1 MKKNNVKTMLA
12 LVLALSLF
20 LGLAVPVFAAGT
32 TTYTFNISD
41 IPQSQWDAA
50 RKEILIHVEQDGVT
64 RDITIPANAAGMG
77 HATLTGLPIYENGVK
92 MDKQPTMSITLVPTR
107 LLSEALGIPIT
118 WNQEA
123 QAVEFDTYQ
132 GHISIP
138 VGATSITLPDG
149 SIWQETTYTYPDGSP
164 IQLALT
170 RAQESRTYLPIRAFS
185 SIAFEES
192 TWDWS
197 SPARLEGWVKLPK
210 TTVGKE
216 GWTEEQKMGL
226 KAVWES
232 GITAHLEDL
241 PNTSKAMEETGWEPR
256 TYNETFL
263 IEHPDQ
269 AGSVGIIVGYSDGS
283 IQLRNLHSVI
293 GCNWDGKS
301 EYIKLVRAV
310 LLDILPDEADANAI
324 ADKFNVLESLYPAY
338 LNSEDGSA
346 EEAAAIKAIN
356 AAEDEITGEYNSVSV
371 KYQGGLLRDVHLGKS
386 LIITLK

>member
-1 MKKNNVKTMLA
+1 
-12 LVLALSLF
+12 
-20 LGLAVPVFAAGT
+20 
-32 TTYTFNISD
+32 
-41 IPQSQWDAA
+41 
-50 RKEILIHVEQDGVT
+50 
-64 RDITIPANAAGMG
+64 
-77 HATLTGLPIYENGVK
+77 
-92 MDKQPTMSITLVPTR
+92 
-107 LLSEALGIPIT
+107 
-118 WNQEA
+118 
-123 QAVEFDTYQ
+123 
-132 GHISIP
+132 
-138 VGATSITLPDG
+138 
-149 SIWQETTYTYPDGSP
+149 
-164 IQLALT
+164 
-170 RAQESRTYLPIRAFS
+170 
-185 SIAFEES
+185 
-192 TWDWS
+192 
-197 SPARLEGWVKLPK
+197 
-210 TTVGKE
+210 
-216 GWTEEQKMGL
+216 
-226 KAVWES
+226 
-232 GITAHLEDL
+232 
-241 PNTSKAMEETGWEPR
+241 MEETGWEPR